1 MPAFPIIDTH
11 LHVWDPQRVPM
22 AWLREA
28 SAVLARPYHVEDY
41 RAACGPVE
49 VEAMVFVECFVD
61 PGHFEDEVRFV
72 EDEARRDARLQAI
85 VAQAPLEDGRR
96 VTDFLARLK
105 DSTPS
110 LRGIRRIIEFDPDP
124 DFCLRPAFI
133 EGVRALAA
141 FDLHFEINVNYR
153 QMDKVLQFV
162 PQLPEVRMILD
173 HCGKPGIR
181 EGRLDLFRSHMRA
194 LAAFPN
200 VSCKLSDL
208 PVEADRQNW
217 TRAQIVPYVDTVIE
231 TFGFERT
238 IYAGD
243 WPVCTQAVS
252 LPDWVALLDEALSGA
267 SEAELRRLY
276 RDNATAFYRLTL

>member
-1 MPAFPIIDTH
+1 
-11 LHVWDPQRVPM
+11 
-22 AWLREA
+22 
-28 SAVLARPYHVEDY
+28 
-41 RAACGPVE
+41 
-49 VEAMVFVECFVD
+49 
-61 PGHFEDEVRFV
+61 
-72 EDEARRDARLQAI
+72 
-85 VAQAPLEDGRR
+85 
-96 VTDFLARLK
+96 
-105 DSTPS
+105 
-110 LRGIRRIIEFDPDP
+110 
-124 DFCLRPAFI
+124 
-133 EGVRALAA
+133 
-141 FDLHFEINVNYR
+141 
-153 QMDKVLQFV
+153 
-162 PQLPEVRMILD
+162 
-173 HCGKPGIR
+173 
-181 EGRLDLFRSHMRA
+181 MRA

>member
-28 SAVLARPYHVEDY
+28 SPILARPYHVEDY
-41 RAACGPVE
+41 RAACGSVE

-72 EDEARRDARLQAI
+72 EDEAKRDPRLKGI
-85 VAQAPLEDGRR
+85 VAQAPLEDGGA
-96 VTDFLARLK
+96 VAEFLARLK
-105 DSTPS
+105 ANHPK

-133 EGVRALAA
+133 DGVRALAPLG
-141 FDLHFEINVNYR
+141 LHFEINVNYR
-153 QMDKVLQFV
+153 QMDKVLQLV
-162 PQLPEVRMILD
+162 PQVPEVRMILD

-181 EGRLDLFRSHMRA
+181 EGRLDLFRRHMRA
-194 LAAFPN
+194 LAKYPN
-200 VSCKLSDL
+200 VWCKLSDL
-208 PVEADRQNW
+208 PVEADRQRW
-217 TRAQIVPYVDTVIE
+217 TRDQIRPYVDTVIE
-231 TFGFERT
+231 TFGFGRA

-243 WPVCTQAVS
+243 WPVCLQAVT
-252 LPDWVALLDEALSGA
+252 LPDWVALLDEALAGS

-276 RDNATAFYRLTL
+276 RDNAVAFYRL